1 MKLGLGLYRHML
13 NQEHYAFAVQ
23 AGCTHIIAHLV
34 DYFKG
39 QVARSTT
46 VKGIGERL
54 CPVYDSLH
62 PCQLKSAHSFPRWS
76 GRCQGRRTLAFILTL
91 DSDPATVII
100 EPGSNLERS
109 FRDSNHSWKP
119 FFHC

>member
-1 MKLGLGLYRHML
+1 MTCAPFI
-13 NQEHYAFAVQ
+13 AFFAMSGRVTYLRIHSTS
-23 AGCTHIIAHLV
+23 AFDCGCLM
-34 DYFKG
+34 
-39 QVARSTT
+39 
-46 VKGIGERL
+46 
-54 CPVYDSLH
+54 YDSLYS
-62 PCQLKSAHSFPRWS
+62 CQLKSAQGFPRWS